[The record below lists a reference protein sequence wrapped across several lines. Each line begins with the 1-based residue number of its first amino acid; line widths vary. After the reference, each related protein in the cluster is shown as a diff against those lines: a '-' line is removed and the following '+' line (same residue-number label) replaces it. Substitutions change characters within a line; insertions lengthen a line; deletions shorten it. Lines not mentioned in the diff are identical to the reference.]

1 MKIAVLGD
9 SHGQT
14 ENIDWAMESIAAEDI
29 DYIIHTGDNFDDM
42 KYIAENS
49 DVKTIGVRGNY
60 DTHPEG
66 KDELLETFGEK
77 KFFVTHG
84 HRYGV
89 KYGLE
94 KIFYRGKELEADVV
108 IFGHSHVP
116 HYSIEEG
123 MILLNPGS
131 ISIPRGNS
139 SKCYAIITI
148 DEDISVAFVEL

>member
-14 ENIDWAMESIAAEDI
+14 KNIDWAMESIATKGV

-42 KYIAENS
+42 RYIVESS
-49 DVKTIGVRGNY
+49 DIKTIGVRGNY
-60 DTHPEG
+60 DTQPEG
-66 KDELLETFGEK
+66 KDELLEILGEK
-77 KFFVTHG
+77 KLFVTHG

-94 KIFYRGKELEADVV
+94 KIFYRGKELEADIV

-116 HYSIEEG
+116 HYSIEEE

-139 SKCYAIITI
+139 SRCYAIIII
-148 DEDISVAFVEL
+148 DEDVSVEFVEL